1 MSCFVLQDDQNA
13 PDDDSVPTGIP
24 RTVRLDDRLR
34 SLFKTGRETMEQVLR
49 VDLILI
55 LILCPKLSYIIM
67 PTRIKRRE
75 KKEKLEKI
83 LTSEW
88 IKTHS
93 RDSLSAVRN

>member
-1 MSCFVLQDDQNA
+1 
-13 PDDDSVPTGIP
+13 
-24 RTVRLDDRLR
+24 
-34 SLFKTGRETMEQVLR
+34 MEQVLR

-55 LILCPKLSYIIM
+55 LIIWPKLFYIIM

-93 RDSLSAVRN
+93 RDSLSEVRN